1 MEGPMSYLETRI
13 SKRLKD
19 VFGLLAQEETT
30 TSDLE
35 ITQNTQAT
43 T

>member
-1 MEGPMSYLETRI
+1 MEGPASYLETRI

-19 VFGLLAQEETT
+19 VFDFLAQEETT
-30 TSDLE
+30 TIDLE
-35 ITQNTQAT
+35 IIQNTQAT